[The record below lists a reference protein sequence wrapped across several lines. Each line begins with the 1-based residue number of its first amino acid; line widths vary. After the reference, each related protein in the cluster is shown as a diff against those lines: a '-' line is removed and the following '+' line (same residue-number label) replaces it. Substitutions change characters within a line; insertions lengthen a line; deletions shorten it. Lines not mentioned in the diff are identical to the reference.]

1 MCVLIEIDWIRTN
14 EYFIIFPSL
23 HTSQSGCGQI
33 FLTPLL
39 RLFLLSLLV
48 ASVHQFTL
56 LVIFFT
62 KNALF
67 VSHTHTHTHQSINQ
81 SKMPRPTND
90 KITLIS
96 AIPEQERFEVST
108 DVAKC
113 VLLYVIA
120 VFFNFFA
127 FEKNARDRASRNRRL
142 SFSPSRFKCFPALI
156 ARNRLER
163 NSYETYWP
171 TLSLLL
177 RPNSMSQTVKTAISG
192 THCKRFFRLLF
203 LLLLFS
209 FRFFWKSHVKL
220 AGEFSTHHTT
230 TKKKKNNDWLM
241 SHLLFLF
248 NDNTNH
254 HK

>member
-23 HTSQSGCGQI
+23 HTSQSLWSNLPDSSSSPFFAFPPC
-33 FLTPLL
+33 
-39 RLFLLSLLV
+39 RVCS
-48 ASVHQFTL
+48 SVHSSRHFQTRCL
-56 LVIFFT
+56 YHT
-62 KNALF
+62 
-67 VSHTHTHTHQSINQ
+67 HTHTHTHQSINQ

-156 ARNRLER
+156 ARNRL
-163 NSYETYWP
+163 
-171 TLSLLL
+171 
-177 RPNSMSQTVKTAISG
+177 
-192 THCKRFFRLLF
+192 
-203 LLLLFS
+203 
-209 FRFFWKSHVKL
+209 
-220 AGEFSTHHTT
+220 
-230 TKKKKNNDWLM
+230 
-241 SHLLFLF
+241 
-248 NDNTNH
+248 
-254 HK
+254 